1 MQNYATMKCRL
12 FSHMKDT
19 KLAVLPV
26 GMTSMKFWFIK
37 CKLFFHETQVH
48 FFVS

>member
-1 MQNYATMKCRL
+1 MVLNLTPDHLERHKTMQNYATMKCRL

-26 GMTSMKFWFIK
+26 GMTSMKF
-37 CKLFFHETQVH
+37 
-48 FFVS
+48 